1 MRDVFIVGLGLTPVR
16 EHWTLS
22 LRELGANAV
31 CAALDDAKLESA
43 DCLYVGNM
51 LSGQVSGQENLGTLL
66 ADETGLLPIEAVKV
80 EAACGSG
87 GAAVRSAALAVAAGA
102 CDSAIAVGV
111 EKMTDVSADVIAAG
125 LATASDQDYEASFGL
140 SFVGMAGLLMQRY
153 LHVMGRTRAD
163 FAPFVVTAHK
173 NAMTAEHAM
182 FRAGVTTEQFLRS
195 PMVASPLGVLD
206 AAPVCDGAAAV
217 ILCSKE
223 ALQPHHRPIRVAA
236 SAIATDTISLSAR
249 RSLTQLDA
257 AETSANKAFTRARM
271 MAKDIQLFE
280 PHDAF
285 TIMTALTI
293 EACGFAKPG
302 TALDMAAAGAF
313 EIDGALPICSFG
325 GLKGRG
331 HPVGASG
338 TYQIV
343 EACLQLRGDAKNNQI
358 SGVKRALTQSIGG
371 HGAVAVTHILEA

>member
-1 MRDVFIVGLGLTPVR
+1 MRDVYIVGLGLTSVK
-16 EHWTLS
+16 EHWNLS
-22 LRELGANAV
+22 LRELGA
-31 CAALDDAKLESA
+31 AAICSALEDAKVESA
-43 DCLYVGNM
+43 DSLYVGNM

-66 ADETGLLPIEAVKV
+66 ADETGLLPIEAVKI

-102 CDSAIAVGV
+102 AERAIAVGV
-111 EKMTDVSADVIAAG
+111 EKMTDVPADVVAAG
-125 LATASDQDYEASFGL
+125 LATASDQDYEAAFGL

-153 LHVMGRTRAD
+153 LHVTGRSRAE
-163 FAPFVVTAHK
+163 FAPFVVNAHK
-173 NAMTAEHAM
+173 NAMTAAHAM
-182 FRAGVTTEQFLRS
+182 FRSGVTVEQFLRC

-217 ILCSKE
+217 IVCSKE
-223 ALQPHHRPIRVAA
+223 ELKAHHRPIRIAA

-249 RSLTQLDA
+249 SSLEKLQA
-257 AETSANKAFTRARM
+257 AETSAAKAYRL
-271 MAKDIQLFE
+271 AKLAPSDIQLFE

-285 TIMTALTI
+285 TIMTALTL

-313 EIDGALPICSFG
+313 DASGALPICTFG

-343 EACLQLRGDAKNNQI
+343 EACLQLRGEAGKNQI
-358 SGVKRALTQSIGG
+358 AGAKRALTQSIGG
-371 HGAVAVTHILEA
+371 HGAIAVTHILEA